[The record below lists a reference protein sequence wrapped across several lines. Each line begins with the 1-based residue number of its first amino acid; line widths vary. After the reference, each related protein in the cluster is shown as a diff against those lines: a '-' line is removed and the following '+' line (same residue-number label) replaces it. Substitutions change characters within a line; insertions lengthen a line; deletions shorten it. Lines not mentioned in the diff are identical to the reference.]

1 MARKRKARVTLPA
14 HVHAVRAR
22 GKEYFYYQPFR
33 GTTRVVPRV
42 ALPGAPVNADGTP
55 NGEWWR
61 RYQELSNDAPHKPR
75 TGTMAALIADY
86 RESPEWEELSA
97 ATRRD
102 YARHLGEF
110 ERIWGNLKVAG
121 IEPRHV
127 LALRDTKTA
136 TPAAAN
142 ALIRTLSA
150 IISWSVPRSYRAD
163 NPCRHVR
170 KLKIGQGYAP
180 WSWDHIRHF
189 EEHVSNPELWW
200 AAALALYS
208 GQRQADDLSMQWNDV
223 AQGLIQVVQEKTGKK
238 LWITMHKELREILA
252 VIPKRATSIL
262 TSTRGTPW
270 TGDGFRASWGKEM
283 KRSCMKPLKE
293 AGLVFHGLRKSAV
306 VFLLEAGCTDAE
318 VSAITGQ
325 SRQMVEHYARQ
336 VNQRKLAAAA
346 VLKWEAA
353 GGGRTEPEQ
362 NL

>member
-1 MARKRKARVTLPA
+1 MGRKRKARGTLPA
-14 HVHAVRAR
+14 HVHAVKAR
-22 GKEYFYYQPFR
+22 GREYFYYHPFR
-33 GTTRVVPRV
+33 GTKQAGERL
-42 ALPGAPVNADGTP
+42 ALPGAPVNVDGTP
-55 NGEWWR
+55 NVIWWR
-61 RYQELSNDAPHKPR
+61 RYQELADHAPSAPR
-75 TGTMAALIADY
+75 TGTMAALIAEY
-86 RESPEWEELSA
+86 RESPEWKELSV

-102 YARHLGEF
+102 YVRYLGEF
-110 ERIWGNLKVAG
+110 ERVWGNLKVDG

-127 LALRDTKTA
+127 LALRDTRMA

-150 IISWSVPRSYRAD
+150 MISWSVPRGYRAD

-170 KLKIGQGYAP
+170 KLKVGEGYAP
-180 WSWDHIRHF
+180 WSWEHIRHF
-189 EEHVSNPELWW
+189 EDQVSTPELWW

-208 GQRQADDLSMQWNDV
+208 GQRQADDLTMQWNDV
-223 AQGLIQVVQEKTGKK
+223 AQGLVHVVQEKTGKK
-238 LWITMHKELREILA
+238 LWITMHKELRDILT

-270 TGDGFRASWGKEM
+270 TSDGFRASWGKEM
-283 KRSCMKPLKE
+283 RRSSMKPLKD

-336 VNQRKLAAAA
+336 VNQRKLAASAI
-346 VLKWEAA
+346 LKWEAA
-353 GGGRTEPEQ
+353 GSGRTEAEQ

>member
-1 MARKRKARVTLPA
+1 VT
-14 HVHAVRAR
+14 AR

-33 GTTRVVPRV
+33 GTTRAAKRI
-42 ALPGAPVNADGTP
+42 ALPGAPISADGTP
-55 NGEWWR
+55 NAAWWQ
-61 RYQELSNDAPHKPR
+61 RYQELANCTPPAPGS
-75 TGTMAALIADY
+75 GTVAALIAEY
-86 RESPEWEELSA
+86 RESPEWRQLSV

-102 YARHLGEF
+102 YLRHLADF
-110 ERIWGNLKVAG
+110 ERVWGALNVAG

-127 LALRDTKTA
+127 LALRDTRTA

-142 ALIRTLSA
+142 ALLRTLSA
-150 IISWSVPRSYRAD
+150 MISWGVPRGYRSD

-170 KLKIGQGYAP
+170 KLKVGEGYAP
-180 WSWDHIRHF
+180 WSWEHIRHF
-189 EEHVSNPELWW
+189 EEHVSTPELWW

-208 GQRQADDLSMQWNDV
+208 GQRQADDLTMQWNDV
-223 AQGLIQVVQEKTGKK
+223 AQGLVQVTQEKTGKK
-238 LWITMHKELREILA
+238 LWITMHKELRQILA
-252 VIPKRATSIL
+252 AIPRRSTSIL

-283 KRSCMKPLKE
+283 KRPCMKPLKD

-336 VNQRKLAAAA
+336 VNQRRLAASA
-346 VLKWEAA
+346 VLKWEASGAA
-353 GGGRTEPEQ
+353 GTGAER